1 MRTTGFTTAAI
12 ILAAGT
18 ASAMAAS
25 GALSPSQIQ
34 STFGTGKPFSAV
46 SASGRSAYW
55 FTFKADGGAAA
66 VPKGQKTGAT
76 GKWRLSSDG
85 YCSTWGAG
93 AEHCYTVDKNGS
105 QFDVHDTAGA
115 LIAHFALEAPPA
127 AGAAQYKDGA
137 YTGPV
142 VNAYYGLM
150 QIQAIIKG
158 GRLTSIKVLQY
169 PNDRRTSIFINRQA
183 LPMLRNEVISAQSA
197 YVDIVSGATL
207 SSEAFIQSLGAAM
220 TKAAS

>member
-18 ASAMAAS
+18 ASAMAAGS
-25 GALSPSQIQ
+25 PLSPSQIQ
-34 STFGTGKPFSAV
+34 STFGTGKTFSAT

-55 FTFKADGGAAA
+55 FTFKADGSATA
-66 VPKGQKTGAT
+66 VPKGQKTGAQ

-85 YCSTWGAG
+85 YCSAWGPG
-93 AEHCYTVDKNGS
+93 AEHCYTIDKNGP
-105 QFDVHDTAGA
+105 QFDVHDTGGA
-115 LIAHFALEAPPA
+115 LIAHFDLKSPPA

-158 GRLTSIKVLQY
+158 GRLASIRVLQY
-169 PNDRRTSIFINRQA
+169 PNDRRTSIFLNRQA
-183 LPMLRNEVISAQSA
+183 LPILRDEVIRAQSA
-197 YVDIVSGATL
+197 YVDTVSGATL
-207 SSEAFIQSLGAAM
+207 SSDAFIQSLGAAM
-220 TKAAS
+220 TQAAS